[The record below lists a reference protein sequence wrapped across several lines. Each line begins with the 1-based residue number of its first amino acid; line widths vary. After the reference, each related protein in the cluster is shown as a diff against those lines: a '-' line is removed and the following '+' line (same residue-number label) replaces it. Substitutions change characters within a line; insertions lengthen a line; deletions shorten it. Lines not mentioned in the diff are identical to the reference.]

1 MHVCMC
7 LWSQMLTCVS
17 SSVALD
23 TSRQGLSRQL
33 EFTALARFARDP
45 SVSVHPAS
53 PSFHMGAGDLNCGPH
68 ACTADTFPVEPS
80 PQPQRAAACLTL
92 YADKTVFLLLC
103 LWAQWSFWQ
112 RRTTHLLN
120 SLLESEKLTNNCRDV
135 PGPAGIEAQF
145 PRLARCASV
154 PLSRS

>member
-1 MHVCMC
+1 MSSMLSSAMGTIYIAVASLTFLGTTQIKSLMEIELSCVCMC

-45 SVSVHPAS
+45 VHPAS

-92 YADKTVFLLLC
+92 YVL
-103 LWAQWSFWQ
+103 
-112 RRTTHLLN
+112 
-120 SLLESEKLTNNCRDV
+120 
-135 PGPAGIEAQF
+135 
-145 PRLARCASV
+145 
-154 PLSRS
+154 